1 MILKLNKGE
10 NKMVLNNSNIY
21 ELNRDFYGEGSPV
34 GGYDN
39 ENNNHNK
46 NTFLLFLLLV
56 GTILYF
62 LYLLKYK
69 I

>member
-1 MILKLNKGE
+1 MYQLYN
-10 NKMVLNNSNIY
+10 
-21 ELNRDFYGEGSPV
+21 LNRSIFSLS
-34 GGYDN
+34 GGTPGNGDN

-56 GTILYF
+56 GSILYF
-62 LYLLKYK
+62 LYLLKDR